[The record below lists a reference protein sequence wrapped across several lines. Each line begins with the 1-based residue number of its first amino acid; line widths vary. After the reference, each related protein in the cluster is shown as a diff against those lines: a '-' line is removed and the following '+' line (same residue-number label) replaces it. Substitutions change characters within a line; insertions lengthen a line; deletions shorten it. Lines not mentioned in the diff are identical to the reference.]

1 MIVSSV
7 ENLCILAH
15 SILLRLVLFACVLVS
30 LTIVHVLHTGHFI
43 RGLSLAC
50 ARLPALF
57 AIFLCPN
64 GQPQFAI

>member
-15 SILLRLVLFACVLVS
+15 SILLRLVLLFRVLVS

-57 AIFLCPN
+57 AISRCPN
-64 GQPQFAI
+64 GQPQSAI

>member
-15 SILLRLVLFACVLVS
+15 SILLRLVLLFRVLVS

-57 AIFLCPN
+57 AIFLCLV
-64 GQPQFAI
+64 GQPRSAI